1 MRGVAASRRPSAR
14 SPLPLLALVAAI
26 VVLLGA
32 GWFAS
37 HRSSATVGTVRAT
50 VLPVEAQQTLALI
63 DAGGPFPY
71 REDGT
76 VFTNREGLLPS
87 EPSGY
92 YKEYTVVTPGSPDR
106 GARRIVAGK
115 NGEDYYTD
123 DHYTSFREVL
133 R

>member
-1 MRGVAASRRPSAR
+1 MAASRRPSAR
-14 SPLPLLALVAAI
+14 SPLPLLVLVGAI

-32 GWFAS
+32 GWFAT
-37 HRSSATVGTVRAT
+37 HRSSEPVGTVRVSA
-50 VLPVEAQQTLALI
+50 LPVEAQQTLALI

-71 REDGT
+71 RVDGT

-92 YKEYTVVTPGSPDR
+92 YREYTVVTPGSSDR

-123 DHYTSFREVL
+123 DHYASFREVL